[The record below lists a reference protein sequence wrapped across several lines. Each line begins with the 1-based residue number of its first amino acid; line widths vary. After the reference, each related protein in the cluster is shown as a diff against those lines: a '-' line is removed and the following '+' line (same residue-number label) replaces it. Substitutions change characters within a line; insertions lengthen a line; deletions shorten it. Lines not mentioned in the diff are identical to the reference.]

1 METTMKM
8 HDSSELAYEILND
21 NTPYLRQKQGIKIF
35 FDNNIQFNNYQNC
48 LEVRLSLI
56 DAFYSTNM
64 ARRLYAIHDL
74 TQRLLTITENDE
86 ILRNKFV
93 QYLSGEE
100 PRIQNLFDGEY
111 GINRI
116 GEESERKAVSLI
128 SKFAFF
134 ITNYQFPIY
143 DSLVRENILE
153 IIKKDEIDDQT
164 LFANN
169 NNHRITARQLRT
181 NYFGT
186 LRFININVGIND
198 YDKLDNLCW
207 LYGKIVNASY
217 SLVLERQKY
226 ITFLNFIYNNE
237 LPNRIVDVDFN
248 RLLMEKLRNDS
259 EALQHLFQDE
269 QNKLVRFMKYV
280 LID

>member
-1 METTMKM
+1 MVM
-8 HDSSELAYEILND
+8 HDSAELAHEILND
-21 NTPYLRQKQGIKIF
+21 NTPYLRQKQSIKIF

-64 ARRLYAIHDL
+64 AKRLYAIQDL
-74 TQRLLTITENDE
+74 TQRILNITEDEE
-86 ILRNKFV
+86 ILRNKFI
-93 QYLSGEE
+93 QYISGEE
-100 PRIQNLFDGEY
+100 HSIQNLFDSEY

-153 IIKKDEIDDQT
+153 IIEKDAIDNQT

-169 NNHRITARQLRT
+169 NNHRITSRQLRT
-181 NYFGT
+181 DYFGT
-186 LRFININVGIND
+186 LRFINVNLNIND

-217 SLVLERQKY
+217 SLILERHRY

-237 LPNRIVDVDFN
+237 LPNRIVDVNFN
-248 RLLMEKLRNDS
+248 RLLMEKLENDS
-259 EALQHLFQDE
+259 ETLQNLFQDE